1 MINALLYTWLP
12 RIYRKKREKIQS
24 DPWKKMIYTVII
36 MRKFSNDL
44 KLDSEMS
51 DFASKEKSANEAL
64 KHVV

>member
-12 RIYRKKREKIQS
+12 RIYREQIQS
-24 DPWKKMIYTVII
+24 DPWKIMIYTVII